1 MISSPLLHLAHSQS
15 DHICAND
22 LLGLLTCL
30 PMVVQWRD
38 FCSNSARI
46 EGSRQLW
53 LLVMRLILR
62 FIVVDS
68 CCNLSGQ
75 VGDFPSLQESADLGH

>member
-1 MISSPLLHLAHSQS
+1 LGHFQS

-22 LLGLLTCL
+22 LLGLVTCL
-30 PMVVQWRD
+30 QMVVQWRD
-38 FCSNSARI
+38 FCSNSGRL
-46 EGSRQLW
+46 ERYRQLW

-68 CCNLSGQ
+68 CCNPTGQ
-75 VGDFPSLQESADLGH
+75 VGDFPSIQESADLGH